1 MNEELRLEIERQMEK
16 LNQKRDN
23 ATSIEELKNID
34 WKVNMCLFRL
44 GKIDYNVKIGKFKK
58 IK

>member
-1 MNEELRLEIERQMEK
+1 MNEELRLEIEHQMEK

-44 GKIDYNVKIGKFKK
+44 GKIDYNVKIGKFEK

>member
-1 MNEELRLEIERQMEK
+1 MNEELRLEIEHQMEK

-23 ATSIEELKNID
+23 ATSLEELKDID

-44 GKIDYNVKIGKFKK
+44 GKIDYNVKTGKFEK